1 MCLRYWFINNLCSFE
16 LANKNING
24 LRVTMIQLVPALIPC
39 LSSSCCEVG
48 ASLSLFLSVPGQG
61 LSCCVWNLFS
71 ESVPYPSP
79 LPLQNLL
86 WRWFLPCT
94 SPGLP
99 FFFFSDRLMLKMR
112 LRQVMIKVL
121 IVWCM
126 IFVVQLLLHLKSRRD
141 LIFELKIH
149 SLLLKLFLLNVGR
162 FSSVTILRKHA
173 CWSGRLGLIP
183 LSSFSVKLYLGLCRV
198 PCPWRACKFTGFS
211 RQTLGHHMLAGVSG
225 SLFLQFLSLASQVM
239 M

>member
-1 MCLRYWFINNLCSFE
+1 MSRFQLLRGRGLSFSFPECSRSGLVVLCLKLVFWECALSLSSSSAE
-16 LANKNING
+16 SA
-24 LRVTMIQLVPALIPC
+24 VTLVPALH
-39 LSSSCCEVG
+39 V
-48 ASLSLFLSVPGQG
+48 
-61 LSCCVWNLFS
+61 
-71 ESVPYPSP
+71 
-79 LPLQNLL
+79 
-86 WRWFLPCT
+86 T
-94 SPGLP
+94 TGLP
-99 FFFFSDRLMLKMR
+99 FFFFSDRLMSKMR

-126 IFVVQLLLHLKSRRD
+126 IFVVQLLLNLKSRRD

-149 SLLLKLFLLNVGR
+149 SLLLKLFLLNVWT

-211 RQTLGHHMLAGVSG
+211 RQPLGHHMLAGVSG
-225 SLFLQFLSLASQVM
+225 SLFLQFLSLASQVRM
-239 M
+239 

>member
-1 MCLRYWFINNLCSFE
+1 MVYALLWSSWSLLWFHVSLPAVARSGPLFLFSWVFQVRACRVVFE
-16 LANKNING
+16 TCF
-24 LRVTMIQLVPALIPC
+24 LRVCPIP
-39 LSSSCCEVG
+39 L
-48 ASLSLFLSVPGQG
+48 LFLCRICCDAG
-61 LSCCVWNLFS
+61 SCPARHHRSF
-71 ESVPYPSP
+71 
-79 LPLQNLL
+79 
-86 WRWFLPCT
+86 
-94 SPGLP
+94 
-99 FFFFSDRLMLKMR
+99 FFFFSDRLMSKMR

-149 SLLLKLFLLNVGR
+149 SLLSKLFLLNVGR

-211 RQTLGHHMLAGVSG
+211 RQPLGHHMLAGVSG